1 MDFIKTCSGLR
12 IIKKRIR
19 KTISFNLATSIDGV
33 FGAWS
38 GKGCI
43 KSKVQKYDGYLTCE
57 CKHLT
62 NFALLLDVSQKK
74 ANPLALSIVT
84 WIGCGV
90 SMLGLVL
97 TIISYLCF
105 KYVWLSLYLIGLSF
119 NISISLITFWFIVFA
134 IRDVFRTL
142 SNIYSLNI
150 YLKYLTTTLNGTD
163 LSNYLTLPVGDSI
176 FKVSNIEVS
185 QIMTYKT
192 YGLFS

>member
-1 MDFIKTCSGLR
+1 MVRQRMHQIESSEIWWLSHLWMQTLNKLCFIT
-12 IIKKRIR
+12 
-19 KTISFNLATSIDGV
+19 
-33 FGAWS
+33 
-38 GKGCI
+38 GC
-43 KSKVQKYDGYLTCE
+43 V
-57 CKHLT
+57 
-62 NFALLLDVSQKK
+62 AKK

-84 WIGCGV
+84 WIGCGI

-150 YLKYLTTTLNGTD
+150 YLKCLTTTLNGTD

-176 FKVSNIEVS
+176 FTVSNIEVS
-185 QIMTYKT
+185 QFMAYKT